1 MSTKIPLLVLLFF
14 TGLFSIHMVGQQVTV
29 LDRSDLQPI
38 DQVSVTNQ
46 SHSNLIITNS
56 QGRADLS
63 GFNSSD
69 TLYFTHIA
77 FQPYIVPGKELSKP
91 NATIYLTEHIIRLDE
106 FVISANRSQ
115 EKKSDLP
122 YKIETIS
129 AKEIQFENPQ
139 TSAQMLEQTGEV
151 FVQQSQMGGGSPVLR
166 GLEANRVLLVLDGV
180 RLNNAIYR
188 GGHLQSVMTV
198 DPGLLSSTE
207 ILFGPGSVIYGSDAL
222 GGVVSMQT
230 FDPALSMEN
239 KVLINGKVYG
249 RFSSSNLEKTG
260 GFRLNIGLKKW
271 GFLTAFTYSNFDD
284 LREGRNRNPFYGSF
298 GERPFYAE
306 RINGQDSMIAN
317 DRPWI
322 QRPSGYSQ
330 YSLLQKVLFAPN
342 SDLRFTLNVQ
352 YSNSSDIPRYDR
364 LTDTVKGQ
372 LKYAQ
377 WYYGPQERLFASLK
391 GSLSNKNILYEN
403 ATIVL
408 AYQRNT
414 EERVNRQFGKLD
426 KKFNF
431 ETVDVFSVYGDFR
444 KRLAPK
450 DELQYG
456 VSADFNLVGSKAY
469 REDISSGSIFS
480 DIPTRYPDQKAQM
493 FNVAAYLSNNWKING
508 IFSFSQGIRYTYV
521 SLSAAWSD
529 TMMNI
534 MQFPFSQ
541 SVRQHDNAI
550 NGYLA
555 WIVHPGY
562 DWKISLIG
570 SSGFRAPNID
580 DIGKV
585 NDSNSQDQLLI
596 VPNPELKP
604 EYAYN
609 LELTLAKT
617 FEKSVRLELTGFYT
631 WLTDAIVLRP
641 FKYNGQ
647 DSIWFDGVLSQVE
660 ANTNAGSAYIYGA
673 QGSLRAQVTRTFSI
687 TSNLTYTYGRVKDSN
702 VPLDHIPPVF
712 GMTSFK
718 LEMSKFKG
726 DFYLMYNGWKRIS
739 DYSPSGEDN
748 QSYATP
754 EGMPA
759 WFTINLKLS
768 YQINKYMNLEGGV
781 ENILDQN
788 YRKFASGISSPGRNF
803 ILALRGSF

>member
-1 MSTKIPLLVLLFF
+1 MQVKLYIFLILNFVSVTAV
-14 TGLFSIHMVGQQVTV
+14 TQQVTV

-38 DQVSVTNQ
+38 DQVSITNQ
-46 SHSNLIITNS
+46 NHSSLIVTNS
-56 QGRADLS
+56 QGKADLTEF
-63 GFNSSD
+63 GSSD
-69 TLYFTHIA
+69 TLYLTHIA
-77 FQPYIVPGKELSKP
+77 FQPFIIARKELSRQ
-91 NATIYLTEHIIRLDE
+91 NATIYLTEHVIRLDE
-106 FVISANRSQ
+106 FVISANRTQ

-166 GLEANRVLLVLDGV
+166 GLEANRVLLILDGV
-180 RLNNAIYR
+180 KLNNAIYR

-222 GGVVSMQT
+222 GGVVAMQT
-230 FDPALSMEN
+230 FDPTLSRES
-239 KVLINGKVYG
+239 KARVSGQAYG
-249 RFSSSNLEKTG
+249 RFASANLEKTG
-260 GFRLNIGLKKW
+260 GFRLNIGVKKW
-271 GFLTAFTYSNFDD
+271 GFLTAFTYSDFDD
-284 LREGRNRNPFYGSF
+284 LRQGRSRNPFYGSF

-306 RINGQDSMIAN
+306 RTNGKDSMMIN
-317 DRPWI
+317 DKLWI
-322 QRPSGYSQ
+322 QKPSGYSQ

-342 SDLRFTLNVQ
+342 SELNFTLNIQ

-364 LTDTVKGQ
+364 LTDTVNGQ
-372 LKYAQ
+372 LKYAE

-391 GSLSNKNILYEN
+391 SSLSNKNILYDN

-408 AYQRNT
+408 AYQRT
-414 EERVNRQFGKLD
+414 REERVNRRFGKTD
-426 KKFNF
+426 KKSNL
-431 ETVDVFSVYGDFR
+431 ETVDVVSLDGDFR
-444 KRLAPK
+444 KRLAAK
-450 DELQYG
+450 DELKYG
-456 VSADFNLVGSKAY
+456 ISADFNLVGSSAY
-469 REDISSGSIFS
+469 RENITTGSTYS

-493 FNVAAYLSNNWKING
+493 FNIAAYLSNNWKINN
-508 IFSFSQGIRYTYV
+508 IFTFSQGIRYTYV

-541 SVRQHDNAI
+541 SVVQDNHAL
-550 NGYLA
+550 NGYFG
-555 WIVHPGY
+555 WVVHPGY

-585 NDSNSQDQLLI
+585 NDSNSQDQILI
-596 VPNPELKP
+596 VPNPALKP

-617 FEKSVRLELTGFYT
+617 FEKSVRVELTGYYT

-641 FKYNGQ
+641 FQYNGQ
-647 DSIWFDGVLSQVE
+647 DSILFDGVLCQVE
-660 ANTNAGSAYIYGA
+660 ANTNAGHAYIYGA

-687 TSNLTYTYGRVKDSN
+687 TSNLTYTYGRVKDTN
-702 VPLDHIPPVF
+702 MPLDHIPPVF

-718 LEMSKFKG
+718 LELSKFKG
-726 DFYLMYNGWKRIS
+726 DFYVMYNGWKRIG

-759 WFTINLKLS
+759 WYTLNLKLS
-768 YQINKYMNLEGGV
+768 YQINKYLNLEGGV

>member
-1 MSTKIPLLVLLFF
+1 MPLKLYSILILYLF
-14 TGLFSIHMVGQQVTV
+14 TVTTTAQQVTV

-38 DQVSVTNQ
+38 DQVSITNQ
-46 SHSNLIITNS
+46 THSVLVITNFR
-56 QGRADLS
+56 GIADIS
-63 GFNSSD
+63 GFGSSD
-69 TLYFTHIA
+69 TLYFTHVA
-77 FQPYIVPGKELSKP
+77 FQPYIASRKELITP
-91 NATIYLTEHIIRLDE
+91 NTKIYLTEHVIRLDE
-106 FVISANRSQ
+106 FVISANRNQ

-151 FVQQSQMGGGSPVLR
+151 FIQQSQMGGGSPVLR

-180 RLNNAIYR
+180 KLNNAIYR
-188 GGHLQSVMTV
+188 GGHLQSVITV

-230 FDPALSMEN
+230 FDPTLSREQ
-239 KVLINGKVYG
+239 KVLIKGQAYG
-249 RFSSSNLEKTG
+249 RFSSANIEKTG

-271 GFLTAFTYSNFDD
+271 GFLTAFTYSDFDD
-284 LREGRNRNPFYGSF
+284 LRQGRSRNPFYGSF
-298 GERPFYAE
+298 GESPFYAE
-306 RINGQDSMIAN
+306 RINGQDSMMVN
-317 DRPWI
+317 DKPWI
-322 QRPSGYSQ
+322 QKPSGYSQ

-342 SDLRFTLNVQ
+342 SKMNFTLNVQ

-364 LTDTVKGQ
+364 LTDTVSGK
-372 LKYAQ
+372 LKYAE

-391 GSLSNKNILYEN
+391 GSFANANILYDN
-403 ATIVL
+403 ATML
-408 AYQRNT
+408 FAYQRNK
-414 EERVNRQFGKLD
+414 EERVNRRFGKSD
-426 KKFNF
+426 RKFNL
-431 ETVDVFSVYGDFR
+431 ETVDLFSLDGDFR
-444 KRLAPK
+444 KQLAVK

-456 VSADFNLVGSKAY
+456 ISADFNLVGSSAY
-469 REDISSGSIFS
+469 REDISTGDLFY

-493 FNVAAYLSNNWKING
+493 FNVAAYLSNYWKINR
-508 IFSFSQGIRYTYV
+508 IITFSQGIRYTFV
-521 SLSAAWSD
+521 SLTAAWTD
-529 TMMNI
+529 TMMQI

-541 SVRQHDNAI
+541 SVTQNNNAL
-550 NGYLA
+550 NGYLG
-555 WIVHPGY
+555 WVVHPGY
-562 DWKISLIG
+562 DWKISLVG

-596 VPNPELKP
+596 VPNPDLKP

-609 LELTLAKT
+609 LEFTLAKT
-617 FEKSVRLELTGFYT
+617 FEKSVRLELTGYYT

-641 FKYNGQ
+641 FQYNGQ
-647 DSIWFDGVLSQVE
+647 DSVWFDGVLCQVE
-660 ANTNAGSAYIYGA
+660 ANTNAGDAFIYGA
-673 QGSLRAQVTRTFSI
+673 QGSLRAQVTKTFSI
-687 TSNLTYTYGRVKDSN
+687 TSNLTYTYGRVREGN
-702 VPLDHIPPVF
+702 VPLDHIPPIF

-718 LEMSKFKG
+718 LELKKFKG
-726 DFYLMYNGWKRIS
+726 DFYVMYNGWKRIA

-759 WFTINLKLS
+759 WYTLNLKLS
-768 YQINKYMNLEGGV
+768 YQINKFLNLEGGV

-788 YRKFASGISSPGRNF
+788 YRKFASGISSPGRNC
-803 ILALRGSF
+803 ILALRASF